1 MRWLRAN
8 PVGPA
13 VFGCSVLIL
22 IVGQL
27 LLPPALRH
35 DAAST
40 VDISGALLYLC
51 LPLLAMFVAFGV
63 AWVQKVHTLRTLLA
77 VRPRAAR
84 LRGLMAM
91 VTWAGAAPLFVAVL
105 TVVRTQ
111 DLAVDRPLFAAVTL
125 PQVLWMCLMTSI
137 GYLVGSVAHRFVA
150 PVLAGGLVLVLIV
163 AEGGGL
169 YPLGHSAA
177 LAGMTPTTDS
187 WILPVVLMS
196 GTLAGGM
203 LVIFALPLWSSRTA
217 ILVAPMMVLIV
228 ALVGPR
234 VPPQEFRQAS
244 AAQKCTDGPV
254 VVCSSAAHRQWAAAT
269 SDSAGRLSQAATDH
283 GLTLPVNA
291 MVINAGDAKPQK
303 RTRDGEARIYL
314 DTRAAPVSMPVDQ
327 LAQVLVGMSCENDQ
341 GQVLAAVAAWLAA
354 STTDTSD
361 AFSRAW
367 PEFAALSEADKRAA
381 ARHAFSGVEC
391 GGQ

>member
-217 ILVAPMMVLIV
+217 ILVAPMMVLII
-228 ALVGPR
+228 ALVGPM

-244 AAQKCTDGPV
+244 AAQKCTEGRV
-254 VVCSSAAHRQWAAAT
+254 VVCSPAAHAQWAEATSGSAARLTEAAAE
-269 SDSAGRLSQAATDH
+269 H
-283 GLTLPVNA
+283 GLAVPVTRI
-291 MVINAGDAKPQK
+291 VINAGD
-303 RTRDGEARIYL
+303 TRPDQQTRAGEARVYL
-314 DTRAAPVSMPVDQ
+314 DRRDAPVSMPMDQ
-327 LAQVLVGMSCENDQ
+327 LAQVLVGMSCTDQ
-341 GQVLAAVAAWLAA
+341 DGQVLAAVAAWLTA
-354 STTDTSD
+354 SATEEVDS
-361 AFSRAW
+361 FSRAW
-367 PEFAALSEADKRAA
+367 PEFAALSEADKRAS
-381 ARHAFSGVEC
+381 ARLAMSGVTC